1 MTRPNMIQSNFLK
14 KAEEKARIRDI
25 TVNGYK
31 ATVVFSEYKA
41 PDDMVEAFKQ
51 YDGSDGHFY
60 YVTFYV
66 WNRYTKSYY
75 TRKNV
80 SVSYEYSTTKE
91 EGNALF
97 TEIKKSKSININFS
111 DY

>member
-1 MTRPNMIQSNFLK
+1 MRRPNMIESIYLK

-25 TVNGYK
+25 TVNGDK
-31 ATVVFSEYKA
+31 ATIVFSEYKA

-66 WNRYTKSYY
+66 WHKHITSYY
-75 TRKNV
+75 TKKNV
-80 SVSYEYSTTKE
+80 SISYEYLTTKE

-97 TEIKKSKSININFS
+97 TEIKKSKPININFNA
-111 DY
+111 